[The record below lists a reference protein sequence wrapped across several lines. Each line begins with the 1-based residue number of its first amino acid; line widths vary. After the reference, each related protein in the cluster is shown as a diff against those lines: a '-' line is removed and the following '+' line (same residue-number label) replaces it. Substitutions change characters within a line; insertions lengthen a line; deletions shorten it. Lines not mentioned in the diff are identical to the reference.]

1 MTKFYLISL
10 LLFSSVVNADIAAN
24 PTISKSL
31 EDDAAKIAESKARCE
46 VISTLI
52 VNKEYPLDCYTN
64 YNHYGPT
71 KKSFR
76 ATPVSNT
83 LKIANYNLLHPGT
96 SKALFKDYGLV
107 AKIMNRYDIVAGLE
121 LLGTVGKDQV
131 NNQAVL
137 DLIQSSAEKVEKLR
151 QQKAKLKDAVKI
163 KEMDKKIA
171 KLINDTRAA
180 YDFYRAPGY
189 LRVLQELKKLDPS
202 WSLILSPRGDAAVS
216 GSVEEL
222 VGFYY
227 KADYASPV
235 ANPHCKEVMGSD
247 AGTPFAC
254 FITLTEEFMGKDV
267 VQHFSR
273 RPFMVSF
280 KAGNSKFT
288 LLSSHVVFTYSGDE
302 EAEKD
307 LMMKTFGVE
316 TYKGLGTGI
325 NGANFARFA
334 EVKNTLDFMSSY
346 KKRYKDDK
354 IMYMGDTNLVSN
366 NAFWPEIL
374 KAYPGAELLIK
385 EPSTLSPAKFMSN
398 KKETNGVANDYD
410 HFILD
415 KKAFPGCDDGE
426 VFNYYKEGI
435 YKEIENKYIIRQEVV
450 GLKNKDFDLFVDHDV
465 ESILNA
471 NDNDDQSVLDG
482 DIPPVDDP
490 ATIKLEYPLTPAGQS
505 KMDKFAAG
513 FEKYLGQFK
522 TVKRDEVVVD
532 DFQIKER
539 IEGLKRRVFLRQ
551 LTNPYYYR
559 FMQEILSDHL
569 PVAINC
575 KF

>member
-1 MTKFYLISL
+1 M
-10 LLFSSVVNADIAAN
+10 NADISVT
-24 PTISKSL
+24 PRISKSL
-31 EDDAAKIAESKARCE
+31 EDDAEKIAESKARCE

-71 KKSFR
+71 RKKSQ
-76 ATPVSNT
+76 APSS

-96 SKALFKDYGLV
+96 SKALFKDYAIV

-121 LLGTVGKDQV
+121 LLGTVGRDQAH
-131 NNQAVL
+131 NQAVL
-137 DLIQSSAEKVEKLR
+137 DLIHSSPEKLQKLR
-151 QQKAKLKDAVKI
+151 EQKAKTKDLAKI
-163 KEMDKKIA
+163 RELDKKITV
-171 KLINDTRAA
+171 LTNNTDAA
-180 YDFYRAPGY
+180 YDLYRAPGY
-189 LRVLQELKKLDPS
+189 LRILQELKKLDPS
-202 WSLILSPRGDAAVS
+202 WSLILSPRGDAAVQ

-227 KADYASPV
+227 KANSVTPV
-235 ANPHCKEVMGSD
+235 VNPHCKEIQSEGDGV
-247 AGTPFAC
+247 PLAC
-254 FITLTEEFMGKDV
+254 FISLTEEFIGKDV

-273 RPFMVSF
+273 RPFMASF
-280 KAGNSKFT
+280 KSGDSVFT

-325 NGANFARFA
+325 NSANFARFA
-334 EVKNTLDFMSSY
+334 EVKNTLDFMSAY
-346 KKRYKDDK
+346 KKRYKDDQ
-354 IMYMGDTNLVSN
+354 IMFMSDTNLVSN
-366 NAFWPEIL
+366 NAFWPEVL

-385 EPSTLSPAKFMSN
+385 EASTLSPARYMSN

-435 YKEIENKYIIRQEVV
+435 YKEVESRYVIRQEVV
-450 GLKNKDFDLFVDHDV
+450 GVSNKSFDLNVDHDLRL
-465 ESILNA
+465 ELTSNGE
-471 NDNDDQSVLDG
+471 DEDQSILDG

-490 ATIKLEYPLTPAGQS
+490 ATIKLEYPLTPAAQS
-505 KMDKFAAG
+505 KMDKYVDG
-513 FEKYLGQFK
+513 FERYLTSWK
-522 TVKRDEVVVD
+522 TIKKDEVVND
-532 DFQIKER
+532 DFQLKER
-539 IEGLKRRVFLRQ
+539 IDGLRRRVFLRQ
-551 LTNPYYYR
+551 LTNPFYYR
-559 FMQEILSDHL
+559 YMQEILSDHF
-569 PVAINC
+569 PVSINC
-575 KF
+575 KL